1 MKMGEREQLIEFA
14 GYWLRSGELRLE
26 TAALLFL
33 RAAERPSA
41 RNIPICGASW
51 SWPGPFPPAAC
62 RSPSSSTGSCPGRG
76 EDVSRY
82 RHILY
87 DQDITSEVF
96 LDNLKTATPWMVKSV
111 GVELLRDQVEHGL
124 VEHILHICTHFS
136 NLIKVSERVVV
147 RHDETGAL
155 VRILPLLRREQRNE
169 VVVELGKGLEMGQYS
184 ISKYIPQYLGQAA
197 LYLYPSELDEQ
208 VLWLKKPAG
217 LSKRFGGVRRAE
229 HRGVL
234 LQHYPAY
241 RERFSQSSAA
251 FESRRQ
257 ELLGLLL
264 QGLAHYR
271 PAVRQ
276 EALLVTGKLL
286 YESPVLPM
294 EEKDRLFALSYR
306 KLLFLI
312 HEAPVQ
318 DDGLTFFY
326 RAAALAHI
334 NRFIALWRMDHGP
347 FAFTCPRRVA
357 FFPGTFDP
365 FTLSHKGSSTPS
377 GTWASRSIWRWMSS
391 PGPRRPSPT

>member
-1 MKMGEREQLIEFA
+1 M
-14 GYWLRSGELRLE
+14 
-26 TAALLFL
+26 
-33 RAAERPSA
+33 
-41 RNIPICGASW
+41 
-51 SWPGPFPPAAC
+51 
-62 RSPSSSTGSCPGRG
+62 
-76 EDVSRY
+76 
-82 RHILY
+82 
-87 DQDITSEVF
+87 
-96 LDNLKTATPWMVKSV
+96 DNLKTATPWMVKSV

-147 RHDETGAL
+147 RHDAGGAL
-155 VRILPLLRREQRNE
+155 VRILPLLRRDQRNE

-208 VLWLKKPAG
+208 VLWLKNLLGSSNDSAVSG
-217 LSKRFGGVRRAE
+217 ALNTI
-229 HRGVL
+229 GVL

-294 EEKDRLFALSYR
+294 EEKARLFA
-306 KLLFLI
+306 
-312 HEAPVQ
+312 
-318 DDGLTFFY
+318 
-326 RAAALAHI
+326 
-334 NRFIALWRMDHGP
+334 
-347 FAFTCPRRVA
+347 
-357 FFPGTFDP
+357 
-365 FTLSHKGSSTPS
+365 
-377 GTWASRSIWRWMSS
+377 
-391 PGPRRPSPT
+391 